1 MKKLLLLLLT
11 CWSSMAMAQMQAA
24 KRIIPDYTHETRIK
38 STTVK
43 IWRIIR
49 DLPQVKEY
57 SNGTIKEVNIRTV
70 NETRYRDLTFSD
82 GHKRTDEIEQVHES
96 YKFFVFHVLEP
107 LPAGIGKAIVTALV
121 ESLPDNDDV
130 SVVRWSIILEGDK
143 AGRKPLV
150 DSLSAEIAN
159 YEAGLKKMLE

>member
-1 MKKLLLLLLT
+1 MKRLLLLLCV
-11 CWSSMAMAQMQAA
+11 CWSGVSMAQMAAA
-24 KRIIPDYTHETRIK
+24 KKIIPDYTHETQIK
-38 STTVK
+38 STPVK
-43 IWRIIR
+43 IWRVIR

-57 SNGTIKEVNIRTV
+57 SNGMVREVNVRTV
-70 NETRYRDLTFSD
+70 NDTKYRDLTFSD
-82 GHKRTDEIEQVHES
+82 GRKRTDEIEQIHDQ
-96 YKFFVFHVLEP
+96 YKFFVFHVQDP
-107 LPAGIGKAIVTALV
+107 LPAGISKAIVTALV
-121 ESLPDNDDV
+121 ESMPDKDDV